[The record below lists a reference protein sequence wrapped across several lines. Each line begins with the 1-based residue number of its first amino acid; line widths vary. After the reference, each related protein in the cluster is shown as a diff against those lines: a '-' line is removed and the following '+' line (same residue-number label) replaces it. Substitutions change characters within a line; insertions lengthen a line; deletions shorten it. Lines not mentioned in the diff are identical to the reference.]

1 MGDEI
6 QECDAFR
13 VFDKITEPDVRGI
26 GVFHTT
32 DLKNWQRYV
41 DERLKPSP
49 YIPTEILV
57 QIETV
62 KNLFLYSWFVYRFG
76 IVAKNQ
82 MLNVMELALRKKF
95 EIEKIPS
102 PNGLRGKLE
111 KALAEGWFDDSAFT
125 HPSKPNGTEASAVII
140 AGIAHIRNDLNHGS
154 TMLFDP
160 LNLIDT
166 SRNCLAITGALFQNK
181 NPAKAE
187 K

>member
-1 MGDEI
+1 MDDEI

-13 VFDKITEPDVRGI
+13 VFEKITESDARGV

-32 DLKNWQRYV
+32 DLRNWQRYV

-49 YIPTEILV
+49 LIPTEIRI

-82 MLNVMELALRKKF
+82 MFNVTELALKKKF
-95 EIEKIPS
+95 EMENIPA

-111 KALAEGWFDDSAFT
+111 KALSEGWFDDSSFP
-125 HPSKPNGTEASAVII
+125 HLEGPRGKEASAVII
-140 AGIAHIRNDLNHGS
+140 QGITHLRNDLNHGN
-154 TMLFDP
+154 TMLYDP
-160 LNLIDT
+160 LNLIEL
-166 SRNCLAITGALFQNK
+166 SRNCLAIIGALFSK
-181 NPAKAE
+181 MGA
-187 K
+187 